1 MFTLYTDGSGHAT
14 GGSAGCGVVL
24 LWDHSSVSET
34 LPDWR
39 IEVAYGCGFGTH
51 NVAELKAILVGFRL
65 LYPKAPL
72 FTHYETRKTTFDQ
85 PFAKKNDKL
94 VLISDSEYALYSV
107 SGKYNG
113 SKNKTLIY
121 RCRVERRNWK
131 KISYK
136 HVRGHT
142 NVKWNERADKLAAEA
157 RDASGKNHNRQG
169 FARFDIFVGE
179 RLWLNLDRPRH
190 PKGFLAL
197 NVPRL

>member
-1 MFTLYTDGSGHAT
+1 MFTLYTDGSGHAK

-24 LWDHSSVSET
+24 LWDFSGVAET
-34 LPDWR
+34 LSDWR
-39 IEVAYGCGFGTH
+39 VEVAYGCGSGTH

-65 LYPKAPL
+65 LYPKKPL
-72 FTHYETRKTTFDQ
+72 FTHHEQRIITFDQ
-85 PFAKKNDKL
+85 DFSKKNDRL

-121 RCRVERRNWK
+121 RCRAEKQHWK
-131 KISYK
+131 KIAYK

-142 NVKWNERADKLAAEA
+142 NVKWNERADRLADEA
-157 RDASGKNHNRQG
+157 RQASSNSHDRQG

-179 RLWLNLDRPRH
+179 RKWLTLDHPRH
-190 PKGFLAL
+190 PKGFLTL
-197 NVPRL
+197 SVPKL